1 MALWRSSVRS
11 RSAPPSSF
19 KFFHQKVIKRSR
31 LIETTLSTFLLI
43 CFGCSHDTMEEEA
56 VEILSLGNED
66 DDSSIEK
73 SADGLQ
79 FSISNDDT
87 DKNSTVGFSKEGE
100 VSYKGDFK
108 KGKPH
113 GLWTTYFP
121 DGKPRWEGYKKEGVN
136 HGSFTMWYDNGKKRI
151 KGFMKMVLNMDYPLR
166 GIKMESSGSKDL
178 ITLVIPSEHGNHGMK
193 KVLSCQKFFMQRF
206 LK

>member
-56 VEILSLGNED
+56 LEILSLGNED

-87 DKNSTVGFSKEGE
+87 DKNSTVGFSKKGE

-151 KGFMKMVLNMDYPLR
+151 KGVYENGLKHGLTIAWHKNGVKWQQRSYHLGNPVGTWKSWDEK
-166 GIKMESSGSKDL
+166 G
-178 ITLVIPSEHGNHGMK
+178 TLMSE
-193 KVLSCQKFFMQRF
+193 VFMQRF